1 MSETFVVTPV
11 DLQLQ
16 RDAHGSLVLTL
27 ADGTRHVGVVPVRA
41 FPMAAPRE
49 GLSLVRGDGKEALWI
64 DHMDQLPAAALALIE
79 QDLAVREFV
88 PTILKIRS
96 VSSFSTPS
104 TWQVDTDR
112 GPTQLVLKGEEDIRK
127 LHGRTR
133 LRISGS
139 DAVQFAIPDTTA
151 LDRHSQRLLER
162 FL

>member
-1 MSETFVVTPV
+1 MATTLDITAM

-27 ADGTRHVGVVPVRA
+27 ADGTQHVGVVPVRA
-41 FPMAAPRE
+41 FPMAAPEE
-49 GLSLVRGDGKEALWI
+49 GLSLMRGDGKEALWVA
-64 DHMDQLPAAALALIE
+64 HMDQLPQGARLLIE
-79 QDLAVREFV
+79 QELAVREFV

-104 TWQVDTDR
+104 TWQVETDR
-112 GPTQLVLKGEEDIRK
+112 GATQLVLKGEEDIRK

-133 LRISGS
+133 LRITGS
-139 DAVQFAIPDTTA
+139 DALQFSIPDSGA
-151 LDRHSQRLLER
+151 LDRASQRLLER

>member
-1 MSETFVVTPV
+1 MHETSEHIP
-11 DLQLQ
+11 LELQ
-16 RDAHGSLVLTL
+16 RDAHGCLVLTL

-41 FPMAAPRE
+41 FPMAAPEE
-49 GLSLVRGDGKEALWI
+49 GLSLMRSDGKEALWLA
-64 DHMDQLPAAALALIE
+64 HMDQLQPPARALVEQELAA
-79 QDLAVREFV
+79 REFV

-104 TWQVDTDR
+104 TWDVDTDR
-112 GPTQLVLKGEEDIRK
+112 GPTQLVLKAEEDIRK

-133 LRISGS
+133 LRIAGS
-139 DAVQFAIPDTTA
+139 DGLQFAVPDSGA

>member
-1 MSETFVVTPV
+1 MSDTFVETP
-11 DLQLQ
+11 LGLQ
-16 RDAHGSLVLTL
+16 RNAHGALVLTL

-41 FPMAAPRE
+41 FPMAAPEE
-49 GLSLVRGDGKEALWI
+49 GLSLVRSDGKEALWI
-64 DHMDQLPAAALALIE
+64 AHMRQLPSAARQLIE

-88 PTILKIRS
+88 PIILKIRS

-112 GPTQLVLKGEEDIRK
+112 GPTQLVLKAEEDIRK

-151 LDRHSQRLLER
+151 LDRASQRLLSR

>member
-1 MSETFVVTPV
+1 MSDTFVETPL
-11 DLQLQ
+11 DLQ
-16 RDAHGSLVLTL
+16 RDAHGALVLTL

-41 FPMAAPRE
+41 FPMAAPEE
-49 GLSLVRGDGKEALWI
+49 GLSLVRSDGKEALWI
-64 DHMDQLPAAALALIE
+64 AHMRELPVAARQLVE

-112 GPTQLVLKGEEDIRK
+112 GPTQLVLKAEEDIRK

-151 LDRHSQRLLER
+151 LDRASQRLLSR

>member
-1 MSETFVVTPV
+1 MRETPV
-11 DLQLQ
+11 QTPLDLQ
-16 RDAHGSLVLTL
+16 RDAHGCLVLTL
-27 ADGTRHVGVVPVRA
+27 ADGTQHVGIVPVRA
-41 FPMAAPRE
+41 FPMAAPLE
-49 GLSLVRGDGKEALWI
+49 GLSLMRSDGKEALWLA
-64 DHMDQLPAAALALIE
+64 HMDQLPAAARALIE
-79 QDLAVREFV
+79 QEIAAREFV

-104 TWQVDTDR
+104 TWEVDTDR

-133 LRISGS
+133 LRIAGS
-139 DAVQFAIPDTTA
+139 DGLQFAVPDSGA